1 MHTQPIED
9 IEAVLGRFQ
18 AWAGTQGATKA
29 NRGIRELSYDE
40 ALCSSRYRWP
50 GNSRTSA
57 KKKQEPETP
66 AVKLETRAS
75 TQPRRKPQPKPKSAA
90 KDRLKPAFRE
100 VLEEAVK
107 PAAAVATT
115 APAEPAELGRQV
127 AISIRLAP
135 AERAI
140 IKTRAAEAGITASAY
155 IRQCALE
162 VEQLRAQVREAVAR
176 MERGRTAPSASLRP
190 GFLSR
195 CLRRLFH
202 RRSPS
207 LALRV

>member
-1 MHTQPIED
+1 MQTQPVEE

-18 AWAGTQGATKA
+18 AWAGTQGRTKT

-40 ALCSSRYRWP
+40 ALGSSRYRWP
-50 GNSRTSA
+50 GANRPST
-57 KKKQEPETP
+57 KKKQAPEPP
-66 AVKLETRAS
+66 VAKSETRAA
-75 TQPRRKPQPKPKSAA
+75 TQPRRKTQPKAKIAA
-90 KDRLKPAFRE
+90 NDRAKPTFRE

-107 PAAAVATT
+107 PVPVVA
-115 APAEPAELGRQV
+115 APAEPTELGRQV

-162 VEQLRAQVREAVAR
+162 MEQLRTQVREAVAR
-176 MERGRTAPSASLRP
+176 MERRVAVPSTTPKL
-190 GFLSR
+190 GFFAR